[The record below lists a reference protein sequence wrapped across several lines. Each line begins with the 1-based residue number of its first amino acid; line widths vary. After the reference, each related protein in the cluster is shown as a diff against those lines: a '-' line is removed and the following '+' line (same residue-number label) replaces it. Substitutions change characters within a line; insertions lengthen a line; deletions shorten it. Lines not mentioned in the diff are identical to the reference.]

1 MILDVD
7 VMSFLPAVNEV
18 WGNVIFSQA
27 CVILLSGRGVPER
40 APLDRDPPWRETLGQ
55 RSPWIET
62 PPPQTETSPWTEIP
76 RMIKS
81 GRYTSYWNTF

>member
-7 VMSFLPAVNEV
+7 AMSFLPAVNEV

-27 CVILLSGRGVPER
+27 CIILLSGRGVPEK
-40 APLDRDPPWRETLGQ
+40 ALPPQ
-55 RSPWIET
+55 RSPLERDPWTEISLDRN

-76 RMIKS
+76 RID
-81 GRYTSYWNTF
+81 RLL